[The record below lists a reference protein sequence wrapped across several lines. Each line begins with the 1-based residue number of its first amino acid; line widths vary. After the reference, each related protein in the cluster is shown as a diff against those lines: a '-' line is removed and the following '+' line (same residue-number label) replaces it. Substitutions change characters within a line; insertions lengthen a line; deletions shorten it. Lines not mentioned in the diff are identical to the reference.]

1 MDVKA
6 FAIGIIVVVLGVAGG
21 IYLASYI
28 TRMQTGSPGGAGY

>member
-6 FAIGIIVVVLGVAGG
+6 FAIGIIVVALGVAGG

-28 TRMQTGSPGGAGY
+28 TRMQTGPSGEQGY